1 MQELTVDD
9 PFPWILAAAG
19 GGGSNWQ
26 KVDLKGE
33 GAAYTPFKAGSFS
46 CVTSCYS

>member
-1 MQELTVDD
+1 MT
-9 PFPWILAAAG
+9 PFRGSWRLPG
-19 GGGSNWQ
+19 GGCNWQ

-33 GAAYTPFKAGSFS
+33 VAVFAAYTPFKAGSFS